1 MKKIRYSEA
10 SSSCDSNA
18 SRTNEFEDPCKEL
31 EKTLSVARSEIS
43 GQISSPK

>member
-1 MKKIRYSEA
+1 VQGVM
-10 SSSCDSNA
+10 
-18 SRTNEFEDPCKEL
+18 